1 MRAFR
6 FPTLG
11 GTVPLPSGS
20 TSASLRAAFPAP
32 PRRPRALSISSE
44 GTSPFMTP
52 TVQSLP
58 HPRRVFRG
66 EFALC
71 IIAVLNSF
79 AVYLMLY
86 SGAWHFH
93 LLSAVHHFGEVL
105 PVLSLGTWTYLFQTS
120 LVAVLMLLRRKFVP
134 SYLLAFLVGFAF
146 GEMMDVHALW
156 IDKLPLTPVL
166 RVVYFLIS
174 FAALTL
180 GIALSNHCK
189 LPIIPTE
196 SLSPELAVILNK
208 PYKTVKTRFDLGCL
222 TVTVV
227 LSLLFLHGIR
237 GHWHRYGILRPCHG
251 GWCIFWVGE
260 RLTRHFV
267 FVSFLAP
274 HPEQDP

>member
-1 MRAFR
+1 
-6 FPTLG
+6 
-11 GTVPLPSGS
+11 
-20 TSASLRAAFPAP
+20 
-32 PRRPRALSISSE
+32 
-44 GTSPFMTP
+44 MTP

-66 EFALC
+66 ELALC

-86 SGAWHFH
+86 SGAGI
-93 LLSAVHHFGEVL
+93 SSISSVPYIISEVL

-189 LPIIPTE
+189 LPIIPTD
-196 SLSPELAVILNK
+196 LFPRELAVILNK
-208 PYKTVKTRFDLGCL
+208 PYKTVKTRFDLG
-222 TVTVV
+222 
-227 LSLLFLHGIR
+227 
-237 GHWHRYGILRPCHG
+237 
-251 GWCIFWVGE
+251 
-260 RLTRHFV
+260 
-267 FVSFLAP
+267 
-274 HPEQDP
+274 